1 MYWRDF
7 FTSKDENLNMM
18 TSISVMVLQNWYRVG
33 VMLLLFSC
41 WIVAESDTIEYYE
54 YVKIWKE
61 KDQSNL
67 VSIAMGVFHGKW
79 WYRLSLLRKYFE
91 TSRFMGFVFFCPSD
105 LYTQLF
111 VFFFIVIIFII
122 LVAFSKLKIF
132 VYKIRI
138 KHVKLINT
146 YLVLFFKFS

>member
-1 MYWRDF
+1 
-7 FTSKDENLNMM
+7 
-18 TSISVMVLQNWYRVG
+18 
-33 VMLLLFSC
+33 
-41 WIVAESDTIEYYE
+41 
-54 YVKIWKE
+54 
-61 KDQSNL
+61 
-67 VSIAMGVFHGKW
+67 
-79 WYRLSLLRKYFE
+79 
-91 TSRFMGFVFFCPSD
+91 MGFVFFCPSD